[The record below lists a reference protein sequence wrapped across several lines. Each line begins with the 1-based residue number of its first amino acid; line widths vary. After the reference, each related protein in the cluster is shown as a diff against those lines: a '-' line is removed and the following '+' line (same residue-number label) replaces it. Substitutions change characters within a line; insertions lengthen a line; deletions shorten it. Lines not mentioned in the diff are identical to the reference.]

1 MGNKTSFLLIQKS
14 LSVDMPVIL
23 HIIVLIFW
31 LFVLVTIKVTFVFS
45 PPRGG
50 GFNLAIFRKVK
61 ICIYSEN
68 LRSANTQGGFYAEYI
83 LSAAGRVVR

>member
-1 MGNKTSFLLIQKS
+1 
-14 LSVDMPVIL
+14 MPVIL

-31 LFVLVTIKVTFVFS
+31 LFVLVTIKVTFVFPP
-45 PPRGG
+45 PPRW

>member
-1 MGNKTSFLLIQKS
+1 
-14 LSVDMPVIL
+14 MPVIL

-45 PPRGG
+45 PQG